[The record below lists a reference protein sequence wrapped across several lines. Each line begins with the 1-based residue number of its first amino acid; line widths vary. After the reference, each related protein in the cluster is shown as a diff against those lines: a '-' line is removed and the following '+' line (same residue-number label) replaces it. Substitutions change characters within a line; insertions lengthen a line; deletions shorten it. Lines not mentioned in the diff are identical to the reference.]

1 MPNSW
6 RVLRSRA
13 AKADLFELW
22 SYIATHDENA
32 ADRWIERIDAAIA
45 RLSAFPGL
53 GSSRTELPEG
63 ILAFSLNPYLILYV
77 QDAEQQQVEIIR
89 IIDARRDFGSLFLT

>member
-22 SYIATHDENA
+22 CYIAAQDENA
-32 ADRWIERIDAAIA
+32 ADRWVERIDAAIA

-53 GSSRTELPEG
+53 GSSRPELPEG
-63 ILAFSLNPYLILYV
+63 ILGFSLNPYLILYA
-77 QDAEQQQVEIIR
+77 QDELQRQVDIIR
-89 IIDARRDFGSLFLT
+89 IIDARRDLASLFLT

>member
-22 SYIATHDENA
+22 SYIAAHDENA

-45 RLSAFPGL
+45 RLCAFPGL
-53 GSSRTELPEG
+53 GSSRAELPEG